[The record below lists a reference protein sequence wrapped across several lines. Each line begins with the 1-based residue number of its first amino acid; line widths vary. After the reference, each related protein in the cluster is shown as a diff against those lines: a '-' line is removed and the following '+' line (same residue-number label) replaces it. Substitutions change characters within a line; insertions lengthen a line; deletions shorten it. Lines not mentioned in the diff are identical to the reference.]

1 MTQEFE
7 VHESVNAIPAVL
19 MSQRG
24 TGLMVLE
31 FTQDPVILTA
41 TLTVKVA
48 FSLAGKRIYSILTD
62 NPEPICGTNDV
73 KAILN
78 HVIQIRIDQNRSVAR
93 FHCYSVDRVF
103 ASSGC
108 SITKG

>member
-31 FTQDPVILTA
+31 FTQDPVILTV

-48 FSLAGKRIYSILTD
+48 SSLTGKRIYSILTD
-62 NPEPICGTNDV
+62 RPEPICGTDHV
-73 KAILN
+73 KARLDRAF
-78 HVIQIRIDQNRSVAR
+78 QTRTDQNHSAPGFADPRNVPSSVR
-93 FHCYSVDRVF
+93 NVPF
-103 ASSGC
+103 
-108 SITKG
+108 